1 MAATRAE
8 PGEHVCLPTVLAAPI
23 ARRTGTVRMLGR
35 FPDVRA
41 RCSGESQLPGEI
53 KQIRGRPD
61 DTRSRC
67 ERSARDR
74 AVDCSLGRR
83 VRRRVADRRRGG
95 GILSRAP
102 EDQHQRSA
110 ERPGDGTNR
119 RPEPGHRG
127 RQHRDERQCGQAR
140 VRTSRVRS
148 RVPDGQQFQRDRQ
161 HAVAKRNARRRAT
174 VGDALSAV
182 TVRTR
187 LSAKASS
194 LCRTRTVL
202 MLRRKWTSTA
212 GTNGG
217 GGSGGAHAHA

>member
-1 MAATRAE
+1 MSACRTFLASRLPAAQEQFACSD
-8 PGEHVCLPTVLAAPI
+8 VFPTSERGALAGGSCPAKSNKFGV
-23 ARRTGTVRMLGR
+23 ANGTG
-35 FPDVRA
+35 
-41 RCSGESQLPGEI
+41 
-53 KQIRGRPD
+53 
-61 DTRSRC
+61 SRC
-67 ERSARDR
+67 ERPARDR

-83 VRRRVADRRRGG
+83 VRRPVADRRRGG
-95 GILSRAP
+95 GILSRAS

-110 ERPGDGTNR
+110 KGPGEGTNR

-127 RQHRDERQCGQAR
+127 RQYRDERQCGQAR
-140 VRTSRVRS
+140 VRTSRIRP
-148 RVPDGQQFQRDRQ
+148 RVTERKQFQRDRQ

-187 LSAKASS
+187 LSATASS

-202 MLRRKWTSTA
+202 MLRQKWASAA

-217 GGSGGAHAHA
+217 GGSGEAHAQA

>member
-1 MAATRAE
+1 MSACRTFLA
-8 PGEHVCLPTVLAAPI
+8 VPT
-23 ARRTGTVRMLGR
+23 ARRTGTVRLLGR

-41 RCSGESQLPGEI
+41 RCSGGWQLPGEI
-53 KQIRGRPD
+53 KHKFGVANAG
-61 DTRSRC
+61 SRC
-67 ERSARDR
+67 ERPARDR

-110 ERPGDGTNR
+110 ERPGEGTNR
-119 RPEPGHRG
+119 RPEPSHRG
-127 RQHRDERQCGQAR
+127 RQYRDERQCGQAR
-140 VRTSRVRS
+140 VRTSRIRPG
-148 RVPDGQQFQRDRQ
+148 VPERKQFQRDRQ
-161 HAVAKRNARRRAT
+161 HAVAKRNARRRAR

-187 LSAKASS
+187 LSATASS
-194 LCRTRTVL
+194 VCRTRTVL
-202 MLRRKWTSTA
+202 MLRRKRASAA

-217 GGSGGAHAHA
+217 IGSGEAHAQA